1 MAVASGPEQAPAGD
15 AGSPEGP
22 CEVTIV
28 AHDIGP
34 VGGMERVLSE
44 LILGLRSSGD
54 RVTVIARTCELPEG
68 SGVSFHRVRGPGR
81 PFLLAYPWFLLAASL
96 TVARRARG
104 VLQVTGG
111 LVLNRADVVSVHY
124 CHQVGPANPSR
135 AGALYRANIRLV
147 RIAKRL
153 SERAAFRRNREAVFA
168 CVSEGVAEEVREH
181 YPALAPNVIAIHNG
195 VDLERFE
202 PGRWSEQARAE
213 RERLGVGER
222 ELVALFVGGEWER
235 KGLRPAIEA
244 LPGAPGWTL
253 AVAGDGRPV
262 PLRSPRPL
270 AGGARAHPLAGGA
283 AGGGAAVRDGGRV
296 PAADQL
302 RDLLAGHLRGR
313 RQRPAAARDTPVNG
327 VRELLEP
334 GVNGFFIDRRP
345 EGISEALRQLSDDP
359 GRRLEM
365 GRAARRSSLRFGWE
379 NTVELHRRLYRRL
392 AGGSRADAGAVGP
405 SESVIAG
412 PSLVAELA
420 HRYLRI
426 SGPGSILFRHRLR
439 RPVRWLCAPKN
450 GRCS

>member
-1 MAVASGPEQAPAGD
+1 MAVASGPEQAPPGD
-15 AGSPEGP
+15 AGSPEDP

-44 LILGLRSSGD
+44 LILGLRARGD

-68 SGVSFHRVRGPGR
+68 SGVNFHRVPGPSR
-81 PFLLAYPWFLLAASL
+81 PFLLAYPWFLLSASL
-96 TVARRARG
+96 TTARRARG

-111 LVLNRADVVSVHY
+111 IVLNRADVVSVHY

-135 AGALYRANIRLV
+135 AGALYRANIQLV

-153 SERAAFRRNREAVFA
+153 SERAAFRRDRGAVFA

-181 YPALAPNVIAIHNG
+181 YPPLARHVIAIHNG

-202 PGRWSEQARAE
+202 PGRWSDQARAE
-213 RERLGVGER
+213 RERLGVDER

-244 LPGAPGWTL
+244 LAGAPGWTL
-253 AVAGDGRPV
+253 AVAGDGDRSHFEALARSLGVFDRIRWLGVRREVAPLYAMADAFLLPTSYETFSLATFEAAASGV
-262 PLRSPRPL
+262 PLL
-270 AGGARAHPLAGGA
+270 
-283 AGGGAAVRDGGRV
+283 V
-296 PAADQL
+296 
-302 RDLLAGHLRGR
+302 
-313 RQRPAAARDTPVNG
+313 TPVNG

-345 EGISEALRQLSDDP
+345 DGISEALRQLSGEP
-359 GRRLEM
+359 ERRLEM
-365 GRAARRSSLRFGWE
+365 GRAARGSSLRFSWE

-392 AGGSRADAGAVGP
+392 AGGRRGTRAP
-405 SESVIAG
+405 
-412 PSLVAELA
+412 
-420 HRYLRI
+420 
-426 SGPGSILFRHRLR
+426 
-439 RPVRWLCAPKN
+439 
-450 GRCS
+450 

>member
-1 MAVASGPEQAPAGD
+1 VAVASGPEQAPAGD

-44 LILGLRSSGD
+44 LILGLRRSGD

-68 SGVSFHRVRGPGR
+68 SGVNFHRVRGPGR

-153 SERAAFRRNREAVFA
+153 SERAVFRRNREAVFA
-168 CVSEGVAEEVREH
+168 CVSEGVADEVREH

-253 AVAGDGRPV
+253 AVAGDGDRSHFEALARSLGV
-262 PLRSPRPL
+262 DERIRWLGVQREVAPLYAMADAFLLPTSYETFSL
-270 AGGARAHPLAGGA
+270 ATFE
-283 AGGGAAVRDGGRV
+283 
-296 PAADQL
+296 
-302 RDLLAGHLRGR
+302 
-313 RQRPAAARDTPVNG
+313 AAASGLPLLVTPVNG

-365 GRAARRSSLRFGWE
+365 GRAARRSSLRFSWD

-392 AGGSRADAGAVGP
+392 AGASRAT
-405 SESVIAG
+405 
-412 PSLVAELA
+412 
-420 HRYLRI
+420 R
-426 SGPGSILFRHRLR
+426 
-439 RPVRWLCAPKN
+439 AP
-450 GRCS
+450 

>member
-1 MAVASGPEQAPAGD
+1 MAVASGPEHATPGD

-44 LILGLRSSGD
+44 LILGLRRRGD
-54 RVTVIARTCELPEG
+54 RVTVVARTCELPEG
-68 SGVSFHRVRGPGR
+68 SGVRFHRVRGPAR
-81 PFLLAYPWFLLAASL
+81 PFLVAYPWFLLAASL

-111 LVLNRADVVSVHY
+111 IVLNRADVVSVHY

-135 AGALYRANIRLV
+135 AGALYRANIQLV

-168 CVSEGVAEEVREH
+168 CVSEGVAGEVREY
-181 YPALAPNVIAIHNG
+181 YPTLAPHVIAIHNG

-213 RERLGVGER
+213 RQRLGVGER

-235 KGLRPAIEA
+235 KGLRPAIAA
-244 LPGAPGWTL
+244 LAGAPGWTL
-253 AVAGDGRPV
+253 AVAGDGDRSHFEALARSLGV
-262 PLRSPRPL
+262 LDRIRWLGVQREVAPLYAMADAFLLPTSYETFSL
-270 AGGARAHPLAGGA
+270 ATFE
-283 AGGGAAVRDGGRV
+283 
-296 PAADQL
+296 
-302 RDLLAGHLRGR
+302 
-313 RQRPAAARDTPVNG
+313 AAASALPLLVTPVNG

-345 EGISEALRQLSDDP
+345 EGISEALRRLADDP
-359 GRRLEM
+359 ARRLEM

-379 NTVELHRRLYRRL
+379 NTVELHHRLYRRL
-392 AGGSRADAGAVGP
+392 TGGRRGAQ
-405 SESVIAG
+405 
-412 PSLVAELA
+412 
-420 HRYLRI
+420 
-426 SGPGSILFRHRLR
+426 
-439 RPVRWLCAPKN
+439 AP
-450 GRCS
+450 

>member
-44 LILGLRSSGD
+44 LILGLRHSGD

-68 SGVSFHRVRGPGR
+68 SGVNFHRVRGPGR

-168 CVSEGVAEEVREH
+168 CVSEGVADEVREH

-195 VDLERFE
+195 VELERFE

-213 RERLGVGER
+213 RERRGVGER
-222 ELVALFVGGEWER
+222 ELLALFVGGEWER

-253 AVAGDGRPV
+253 AVAGDGDRSHFEALARSLGV
-262 PLRSPRPL
+262 HERIRWLGVQREVAPLYAMADAFLLPTSYETFSL
-270 AGGARAHPLAGGA
+270 ATFE
-283 AGGGAAVRDGGRV
+283 
-296 PAADQL
+296 
-302 RDLLAGHLRGR
+302 
-313 RQRPAAARDTPVNG
+313 AAASGLPLLVTPVNG

-345 EGISEALRQLSDDP
+345 GGISDALRQLSDDP

-365 GRAARRSSLRFGWE
+365 GRAARRSSLRFSWD

-392 AGGSRADAGAVGP
+392 AGASRAT
-405 SESVIAG
+405 
-412 PSLVAELA
+412 
-420 HRYLRI
+420 R
-426 SGPGSILFRHRLR
+426 
-439 RPVRWLCAPKN
+439 AP
-450 GRCS
+450 